1 MQGDLFT
8 TDAYGLPVARVFEAQ
23 KSESQKTHGM
33 AAAAEARSGVLELA
47 REIARELC
55 RTRGECTADDV
66 GELLW
71 QRHQIRT
78 MGPAAGSLFK
88 SGEFEPTGTMR
99 KSARK
104 KNHARLLFVWRLRP
118 LDVETDRPRRA

>member
-8 TDAYGLPVARVFEAQ
+8 SDAYGTPVARVFEAQ
-23 KSESQKTHGM
+23 KSESRKTRGM
-33 AAAAEARSGVLELA
+33 GAAAEARSGVLDLA
-47 REIARELC
+47 RVIARDLC
-55 RTRGECTADDV
+55 NSQGECTADDV

-71 QRHQIRT
+71 QRHQIKT

-104 KNHARLLFVWRLRP
+104 KNHARLLFVWRLKSRSQP
-118 LDVETDRPRRA
+118 

>member
-1 MQGDLFT
+1 MQGNLFA
-8 TDAYGLPVARVFEAQ
+8 TDAYGLPSPAVFEAQ
-23 KSESQKTHGM
+23 KSESRKEHGM
-33 AAAAEARSGVLELA
+33 AAAAEAKASSLEIA

-71 QRHQIRT
+71 ERYQIKT
-78 MGPAAGSLFK
+78 LGPAAGSLFK
-88 SGEFEPTGTMR
+88 SGEFVPTGLMR

-104 KNHARLLFVWRLRP
+104 KNHARLLFVWRLRI
-118 LDVETDRPRRA
+118 

>member
-8 TDAYGLPVARVFEAQ
+8 SDAYGAPIARVFEAQ
-23 KSESQKTHGM
+23 KSESRKAHGM
-33 AAAAEARSGVLELA
+33 GAAAEARSGVLDLA
-47 REIARELC
+47 RVIARELC
-55 RTRGECTADDV
+55 HSQGECTADDV

-71 QRHQIRT
+71 QRHQIKT

-104 KNHARLLFVWRLRP
+104 KNHARLLFVWRLKARS
-118 LDVETDRPRRA
+118 

>member
-1 MQGDLFT
+1 MRQNDLFGGV
-8 TDAYGLPVARVFEAQ
+8 DAYGAPIPAPFSPSS
-23 KSESQKTHGM
+23 SEGRKEEGM
-33 AAAAEARSGVLELA
+33 SAAAEAKSEVLELA

-55 RTRGECTADDV
+55 RKDGECTADDV

-71 QRHQIRT
+71 ERHQINT

-88 SGEFEPTGTMR
+88 SGEFEPTGAMR

-104 KNHARLLFVWRLRP
+104 KNHARLLFVWKLRE
-118 LDVETDRPRRA
+118 VTR

>member
-8 TDAYGLPVARVFEAQ
+8 TDAYGLPSPAVFSAE
-23 KSESQKTHGM
+23 KSTNRKEHGM
-33 AAAAEARSGVLELA
+33 AAAADGKADVLELA
-47 REIARELC
+47 RALARELC
-55 RTRGECTADDV
+55 RSRGECTADDV

-71 QRHQIRT
+71 ERHQIKS

-88 SGEFEPTGTMR
+88 SGEFEPTGAFR

-104 KNHARLLFVWRLRP
+104 KNHARLLYVWRLR
-118 LDVETDRPRRA
+118 V

>member
-1 MQGDLFT
+1 MRQNDLFGGV
-8 TDAYGLPVARVFEAQ
+8 DAYGVQMPAVPFSAPA
-23 KSESQKTHGM
+23 SEGRKDHGM
-33 AAAAEARSGVLELA
+33 SAAAEAKAETLELA

-55 RTRGECTADDV
+55 RQHGECTADDV

-71 QRHQIRT
+71 ERHQIKT

-88 SGEFEPTGTMR
+88 SGEFEPTGTFR

-104 KNHARLLFVWRLRP
+104 TNHARLLFVWKLRE
-118 LDVETDRPRRA
+118 VTR

>member
-1 MQGDLFT
+1 MSQGDLFT
-8 TDAYGLPVARVFEAQ
+8 TDAYGLPTPAVFSAE
-23 KSESQKTHGM
+23 KSATRKEHGM
-33 AAAAEARSGVLELA
+33 AAAADGKVEVLELA

-66 GELLW
+66 GEVLFAK
-71 QRHQIRT
+71 HQIIT

-88 SGEFEPTGTMR
+88 SSEFEPTGAFR

-104 KNHARLLFVWRLRP
+104 KNHARLLYVWRLR
-118 LDVETDRPRRA
+118 T

>member
-1 MQGDLFT
+1 MQGNLFA
-8 TDAYGLPVARVFEAQ
+8 TDAYGLPSPAVFEAQ
-23 KSESQKTHGM
+23 KSESRKEHGM
-33 AAAAEARSGVLELA
+33 AAAADGRADVLELA

-55 RTRGECTADDV
+55 RSRGECTADDV

-71 QRHQIRT
+71 ERHQIKS

-88 SGEFEPTGTMR
+88 SGEFEPTGAFR

-104 KNHARLLFVWRLRP
+104 KNHARLLYVWRLRS
-118 LDVETDRPRRA
+118 

>member
-1 MQGDLFT
+1 MIQPDLFT
-8 TDAYGLPVARVFEAQ
+8 TDAYGLPAPAVFSAA
-23 KSESQKTHGM
+23 KSETRKEHGM
-33 AAAAEARSGVLELA
+33 AAAAVGKAEVLELA

-66 GELLW
+66 GEVLFA
-71 QRHQIRT
+71 RHQIIT

-88 SGEFEPTGTMR
+88 SSEFEPTGAFR

-104 KNHARLLFVWRLRP
+104 KNHARLLYVWRLR
-118 LDVETDRPRRA
+118 V

>member
-1 MQGDLFT
+1 
-8 TDAYGLPVARVFEAQ
+8 
-23 KSESQKTHGM
+23 M
-33 AAAAEARSGVLELA
+33 AAAADARSGVLELA

-55 RTRGECTADDV
+55 RNRGECTADDV

-71 QRHQIRT
+71 QRHQIKT

-88 SGEFEPTGTMR
+88 SGEFEPTGGMR

-104 KNHARLLFVWRLRP
+104 KNHARLLFVWRLKES
-118 LDVETDRPRRA
+118 VE

>member
-8 TDAYGLPVARVFEAQ
+8 TDAYGLPAPAVFSAA
-23 KSESQKTHGM
+23 KSETRKEHGM
-33 AAAAEARSGVLELA
+33 AAAAGKRSEVLELA

-55 RTRGECTADDV
+55 RVHGECTADDV
-66 GELLW
+66 GELLFT
-71 QRHQIRT
+71 RHQIKT

-88 SGEFEPTGTMR
+88 SGEFEPTGAFR

-104 KNHARLLFVWRLRP
+104 KNHARLLFVWRLRK
-118 LDVETDRPRRA
+118 